1 MARRSADTPER
12 VNLARSSVL
21 LVDHNQ
27 KSLDM
32 LSSIFH
38 GFGVKEQIK
47 RSTTAEAVEVVD
59 TRDVDLI
66 LIDCSMPDMDGYDF
80 TRWLRRETPP
90 PVRYTP
96 VIMLMG
102 HAAQSKIQK
111 SRDCGASFIV
121 TKPLTPTVLLQRV
134 LWLGADER
142 QFVEADTYV
151 GPDRRVRNFGPPLN
165 MPGRRSGDLSEHVGA
180 ASEANMDQSAID
192 MMMKPMKVQL

>member
-1 MARRSADTPER
+1 MARRPVDINEK

-21 LVDHNQ
+21 LIDHNQ

-47 RSTTAEAVEVVD
+47 RGTTAEAMQVVES
-59 TRDVDLI
+59 RDLDLI

-80 TRWLRRETPP
+80 TRWLRRETSPP
-90 PVRYTP
+90 ARYTP
-96 VIMLMG
+96 VIMLTG
-102 HAAQSKIQK
+102 HAAQSKVQK
-111 SRDCGASFIV
+111 SRDCGASFVV
-121 TKPLTPTVLLQRV
+121 TKPMTPAVLLQRI
-134 LWLGADER
+134 LWLGGDER
-142 QFVEADTYV
+142 QFVEADTYI
-151 GPDRRVRNFGPPLN
+151 GPDRRVRNFGPPLGV
-165 MPGRRSGDLSEHVGA
+165 PGRRSGDLSEHVGA